1 MKDNESIID
10 PKIQEL
16 LSQLSESRSEL
27 TKYMVDVDA
36 IRNKVDGI
44 FPAGQDFRN
53 KWVIEEKIK
62 TVSSLY
68 STILN
73 IRQEF
78 NKTIKDEIEIRRK
91 LVTDKGDGEQVV
103 DVRAMARM
111 IEEHQKNDALESK
124 KIESPPD
131 LKLHSN

>member
-10 PKIQEL
+10 PTIQKL
-16 LSQLSESRSEL
+16 LEQLSESRNEL
-27 TKYMVDVDA
+27 TKYMGDVDT
-36 IRNKVDGI
+36 IRTKVDQI
-44 FPAGQDFRN
+44 FPSGQDFRN
-53 KWVIEEKIK
+53 KWALEEKIK
-62 TVSSLY
+62 TVASLY

-91 LVTDKGDGEQVV
+91 LVTDKGDGDQVV

-111 IEEHQKNDALESK
+111 IEEQQKNDA
-124 KIESPPD
+124 IELKNGDGPPD

>member
-1 MKDNESIID
+1 MKDNEPTID

-16 LSQLSESRSEL
+16 LEQLSTSREEL
-27 TKYMVDVDA
+27 TKYMGDVDT
-36 IRNKVDGI
+36 IRTKVDQI
-44 FPAGQDFRN
+44 FPSGQDFRN
-53 KWVIEEKIK
+53 KWALEEKIK
-62 TVSSLY
+62 TVASLY

-91 LVTDKGDGEQVV
+91 ITTEKDTTNQVI

-111 IEEHQKNDALESK
+111 IEDQQKNDAAELK
-124 KIESPPD
+124 NLDSPPD